1 MRLLG
6 DVSVFEKQKVASL
19 YKAPETWIQG
29 SGKADVSDVLALPE
43 ELTEHETLS
52 CRYLTRSRVW
62 NYFFQRRKNSHFYSM
77 EYIYEGEFMIRSG
90 NSAYIAEAGDL
101 CILHPHRD
109 NDLLY
114 FPGKNC
120 RKAGIIPVGLLLP
133 ELIHQLRLDNVLTV
147 RVEQTL
153 WDDLFDRLRDA
164 LRCFHDP
171 CSRRRLSGVV
181 FELLNLLAEL
191 HRADPVPAEIDA
203 VRSRLERNFLEPFR
217 MEALAAELGVSL
229 PTFNVRF
236 RESFGET
243 PYQYL
248 IRMRLL
254 HAAKLLAGSR
264 LTIKE
269 ISQLC
274 GYGNPFHFSTEF
286 SRFHGC
292 PPREFRRRSVN
303 QRSRSSAE

>member
-1 MRLLG
+1 M
-6 DVSVFEKQKVASL
+6 
-19 YKAPETWIQG
+19 
-29 SGKADVSDVLALPE
+29 
-43 ELTEHETLS
+43 
-52 CRYLTRSRVW
+52 
-62 NYFFQRRKNSHFYSM
+62 
-77 EYIYEGEFMIRSG
+77 
-90 NSAYIAEAGDL
+90 
-101 CILHPHRD
+101 
-109 NDLLY
+109 
-114 FPGKNC
+114 
-120 RKAGIIPVGLLLP
+120 
-133 ELIHQLRLDNVLTV
+133 
-147 RVEQTL
+147 
-153 WDDLFDRLRDA
+153 
-164 LRCFHDP
+164 
-171 CSRRRLSGVV
+171 

-191 HRADPVPAEIDA
+191 HRADPVPAEMDA
-203 VRSRLERNFLEPFR
+203 VRSRLERNFQEPFR

-286 SRFHGC
+286 TRFHGC
-292 PPREFRRRSVN
+292 PPREFRRRSVS